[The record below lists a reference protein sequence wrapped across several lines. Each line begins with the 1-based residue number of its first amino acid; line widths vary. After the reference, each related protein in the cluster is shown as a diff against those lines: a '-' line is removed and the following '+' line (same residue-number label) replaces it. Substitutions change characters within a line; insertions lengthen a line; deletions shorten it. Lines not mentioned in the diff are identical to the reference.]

1 MRNDETRIDKL
12 VRLVGE
18 LVDAVANRPVTDG
31 PRRLYGRVAGGIYL
45 GISARQLDYHRA
57 RGDVPAVVIGSRVLF
72 DVVDLDAFIE
82 RCKERGGPG
91 HAE

>member
-1 MRNDETRIDKL
+1 VRNDETKLDKL

-31 PRRLYGRVAGGIYL
+31 PRRLLSRVAGSAYL
-45 GISARQLDYHRA
+45 GISARQLDYCRA
-57 RGDVPAVVIGSRVLF
+57 QGEVPAVVIGGRVLF

-82 RCKERGGPG
+82 RRKERGGPG
-91 HAE
+91 HVD